1 MCDNRKAVLYCR
13 VAPGAGKINEWL
25 WLQRENLRKTAH
37 QQGLLIAGEV
47 IACEPGS
54 TMRRPGWASVLRTLQ
69 QTQANVLVV
78 TSCSRISRNT
88 MELFQTLSQL
98 DVQGVK
104 VQTAG
109 PLQEQPLQLW
119 KAFSS
124 ISGEM

>member
-1 MCDNRKAVLYCR
+1 MCDKRKAVLYCR
-13 VAPGAGKINEWL
+13 VAPGAGTINEWL

-37 QQGLLIAGEV
+37 QQGLSIAGEV

-54 TMRRPGWASVLRTLQ
+54 TMRRPGWASVLHALQ
-69 QTQANVLVV
+69 QTQASVLLV

-88 MELFQTLSQL
+88 MELFQALSRL
-98 DVQGVK
+98 DAQGVK
-104 VQTAG
+104 IQTTG

>member
-1 MCDNRKAVLYCR
+1 MCDKRKVVLYCR

-25 WLQRENLRKTAH
+25 WLQRESLRRTAH
-37 QQGLLIAGEV
+37 QQGMSIAGEV

-54 TMRRPGWASVLRTLQ
+54 TMQRPGWASVLHTLQ
-69 QTQANVLVV
+69 KTQANVLLV

-98 DVQGVK
+98 DAHGVK
-104 VQTAG
+104 IHTAD

-124 ISGEM
+124 TSGEM

>member
-1 MCDNRKAVLYCR
+1 MCDKRKAVLYCR

-25 WLQRENLRKTAH
+25 WLQRESLRRTAH

-54 TMRRPGWASVLRTLQ
+54 TMRRPGWASVLCTLQ
-69 QTQANVLVV
+69 QTQPNVLLV

-88 MELFQTLSQL
+88 KELFQTLSQL
-98 DVQGVK
+98 DAQGVK

-109 PLQEQPLQLW
+109 PLQKQPLQLW

>member
-1 MCDNRKAVLYCR
+1 MCDKRKAVLYCR
-13 VAPGAGKINEWL
+13 VAPGAGGIKKWL
-25 WLQRENLRKTAH
+25 WLQRENLLRTAH

-69 QTQANVLVV
+69 QTQPNVLLV

-88 MELFQTLSQL
+88 KELFQTLSQL
-98 DVQGVK
+98 DAQGVK

-109 PLQEQPLQLW
+109 PLQKQPLQLW